1 MRIGTATCF
10 RNKDFEGSTPL
21 PSTIIEFQSYGFES
35 RRGHIKIK
43 LAYGRLPEIGLSG
56 SPAKGCGV
64 TATCKFESPTFRQN
78 IHVSPRAYIS
88 SKE

>member
-64 TATCKFESPTFRQN
+64 TATWVRIPHLPLTFLY
-78 IHVSPRAYIS
+78 SCYI
-88 SKE
+88 